1 MAELRRWFQ
10 KLLHQSG
17 PSGKAPEDGGTRA
30 STETA
35 HAPRIESIK
44 GLGRLEHDPEFERSQ
59 SQPAKVNVLDGKLL
73 PFILEDEWN
82 QVSLLEPIE
91 SAVAN
96 FLSLDLEHREQLTE
110 LVYKNYEEIR
120 KIATVAAL
128 PIRDKSGIWKYVYP
142 DDIYIKQGF
151 DDPEIHIVVCGYCE
165 WEKEHGLQMVFKKGI
180 EMSVN
185 DNSSLDW

>member
-1 MAELRRWFQ
+1 MAEPRRWFQ
-10 KLLHQSG
+10 KLLHKSG
-17 PSGKAPEDGGTRA
+17 LFGKAREDGETRA
-30 STETA
+30 SIEAA
-35 HAPRIESIK
+35 HVPRIESIQ
-44 GLGRLEHDPEFERSQ
+44 GLGKLEHDPELDWWRSR
-59 SQPAKVNVLDGKLL
+59 PVKVNVLDGKLL

-82 QVSLLEPIE
+82 QVSLLQPIE

-96 FLSLDLEHREQLTE
+96 FLSLGVKHREQLTE

-120 KIATVAAL
+120 EIATVAAL
-128 PIRDKSGIWKYVYP
+128 PIRDKSEIWKYVYP

-165 WEKEHGLQMVFKKGI
+165 WEEEHGLQMVFKKGN